1 METKLNLRNFALLAG
16 AMLLSTGAMAAPL
29 SDSKVTKTETVKYS
43 VPSSTTVEGAVAL
56 YQKLQ
61 EAAVRVCA
69 ESEASAYRFTS
80 DSLDSCV
87 SGALDKAVQDIGI
100 PMVSALHLQ
109 SLAGSL
115 KVTKA
120 APASKLA
127 RSVASR

>member
-1 METKLNLRNFALLAG
+1 METKLKLRNFALFAG
-16 AMLLSTGAMAAPL
+16 AMLLSTGAMAVSLTDA
-29 SDSKVTKTETVKYS
+29 KVTKTETVKYS
-43 VPSSTTVEGAVAL
+43 IPNSTTVEGAVAL

-69 ESEASAYRFTS
+69 ESDATAYRYTS
-80 DSLDSCV
+80 DSLESCV
-87 SGALDKAVQDIGI
+87 SSALDNAVQDIGI

-109 SLAGSL
+109 SLANGQ

-127 RSVASR
+127 RAVASR

>member
-29 SDSKVTKTETVKYS
+29 SDAKVTKTETVKYS

-69 ESEASAYRFTS
+69 ESEATAYRFTS

>member
-29 SDSKVTKTETVKYS
+29 ADAKVTKTETVKYS
-43 VPSSTTVEGAVAL
+43 IPSSTTVEGAVAL

-69 ESEASAYRFTS
+69 ESEATAYRYTS
-80 DSLDSCV
+80 DSLESCA
-87 SGALDKAVQDIGI
+87 SSALDKAVQDIGI

-109 SLAGSL
+109 NLANSQKL
-115 KVTKA
+115 TKA

-127 RSVASR
+127 RAVASR